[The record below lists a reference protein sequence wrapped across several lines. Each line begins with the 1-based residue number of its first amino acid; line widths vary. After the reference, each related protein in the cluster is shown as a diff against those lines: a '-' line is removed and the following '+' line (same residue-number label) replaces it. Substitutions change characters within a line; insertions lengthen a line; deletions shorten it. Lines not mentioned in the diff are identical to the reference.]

1 MRTLAGPV
9 SIHICFCHLLSATGA
24 IVNVNVYNITEILCE
39 REDREELLERLKD
52 PLSNNQGTKREM
64 YFILLLWDH
73 ELCLLRYT
81 SYHKL
86 LSHEVA
92 LHSFLLLVVSKSE
105 TLK

>member
-52 PLSNNQGTKREM
+52 PLSNNQGTKS
-64 YFILLLWDH
+64 ILIKLPNKLNWF
-73 ELCLLRYT
+73 LILRFTY
-81 SYHKL
+81 L
-86 LSHEVA
+86 
-92 LHSFLLLVVSKSE
+92 
-105 TLK
+105 